1 MTKRGNNISKNS
13 LYSDQSEVHGF
24 KELTNQKRTS
34 IQNEPIRIGLPKKGT
49 NQQAYSLITGQSE
62 EDIHIEPTNQNRF
75 ARKSLPFKGAH
86 PHRTNKLKDHF

>member
-1 MTKRGNNISKNS
+1 MTERGNNISNNS

-24 KELTNQKRTS
+24 TELTNQKRTS

-49 NQQAYSLITGQSE
+49 NQRAYSLITGQSE
-62 EDIHIEPTNQNRF
+62 EDIHIEPTSQNGF
-75 ARKSLPFKGAH
+75 ARKNLPFKEAH